1 MISVVIPTYNEAAVI
16 QETLRR
22 AARALEQCGETFE
35 LIVVDDNSNDG
46 TPELV
51 EALAP
56 ELPVR
61 VLRRPGRLGL
71 ATAVVDGWKLAHGD
85 LLAVMDADLQHPP
98 EVLAEMARVLRS
110 PAADIVVASR
120 YRAGGGTSD
129 WSWTRRLMS
138 KSATHMAATVLPWTL
153 DNVTDPM
160 SGMFALRG
168 STLNGV
174 KLDPTGYKILLE
186 VLAKARYHSMVE
198 VPYVFD
204 RRGAGSS
211 KLGGR
216 QSFEYLLHLIR
227 LAWATG
233 QFAAWVRY
241 LIVGLSGATIDL
253 VLVYA
258 LAEHLGWP
266 ALVSVPVAIEL
277 ALLSNFLWN
286 QLFTF
291 HRAPV
296 GGQAPSPPA
305 VGGHLDRRDSVFSRL
320 LRYERA
326 CTLGALLNALVTLA
340 AAASGVRLLLAAG
353 AGVVAGSV
361 WNFGFNIPN
370 IWRAWR
376 KPATPD
382 PGESA
387 VEPLVSTQ
395 DDSKLSR

>member
-22 AARALEQCGETFE
+22 AGRALGASGETFE
-35 LIVVDDNSNDG
+35 LIVVDDNSTDG

-51 EALAP
+51 EAMAP
-56 ELPVR
+56 ALPVR

-71 ATAVVDGWKLAHGD
+71 ATAVVDGWNLARGD

-98 EVLAEMARVLRS
+98 EVLAEMVRALRS

-160 SGMFALRG
+160 SGMFALRA
-168 STLNGV
+168 SSLDGV

-186 VLAKARYHSMVE
+186 VLAKARYRSVVE

-216 QSFEYLLHLIR
+216 QSLEYLVHLIR

-233 QFAAWVRY
+233 QFAAWVCY
-241 LIVGLSGATIDL
+241 LLVGLSGATIDL
-253 VLVYA
+253 VAVYA
-258 LAEHLGWP
+258 LAERLGWP
-266 ALVSVPVAIEL
+266 TVVSVPVAIEL

-291 HRAPV
+291 RRTSV
-296 GGQAPSPPA
+296 GSQAPSPPPI
-305 VGGHLDRRDSVFSRL
+305 GGDVSQRDSVSSRL

-326 CTLGALLNALVTLA
+326 CTLGALLNALVTFAVA
-340 AAASGVRLLLAAG
+340 AFGVRLLLAAG
-353 AGVVAGSV
+353 TGVVAGGL

-370 IWRAWR
+370 IWRAWAKNSVLTNQVTDHIGAR
-376 KPATPD
+376 PR
-382 PGESA
+382 E
-387 VEPLVSTQ
+387 
-395 DDSKLSR
+395 R

>member
-22 AARALEQCGETFE
+22 AARSLGASGETFE
-35 LIVVDDNSNDG
+35 LIVVDDNSTDG
-46 TPELV
+46 TPGLV
-51 EALAP
+51 EAMAP
-56 ELPVR
+56 TLPVR

-71 ATAVVDGWKLAHGD
+71 ATAVVDGWKLARGD

-98 EVLAEMARVLRS
+98 EVLAEMVRALRS

-160 SGMFALRG
+160 SGMFALRA
-168 STLNGV
+168 SSLDGV

-186 VLAKARYHSMVE
+186 VLAKARYRSVVE

-216 QSFEYLLHLIR
+216 QSLEYLVHLIR

-241 LIVGLSGATIDL
+241 LLVGLSGAAIDL
-253 VLVYA
+253 VAVYA
-258 LAEHLGWP
+258 LAELLGWP
-266 ALVSVPVAIEL
+266 TVVAVPAAIEL

-291 HRAPV
+291 RRTSP
-296 GGQAPSPPA
+296 GSRAPSPPPMGGD
-305 VGGHLDRRDSVFSRL
+305 VGQRDSVFSRL

-326 CTLGALLNALVTLA
+326 CALGALLNALVTFTVA
-340 AAASGVRLLLAAG
+340 AFGVRLLLAAG
-353 AGVVAGSV
+353 AGVVAGGL

-370 IWRAWR
+370 IWRAWAKTSHRR
-376 KPATPD
+376 KATND
-382 PGESA
+382 RASSLSA
-387 VEPLVSTQ
+387 
-395 DDSKLSR
+395 